1 MPLSSNTQLGLI
13 GAGAMSNA
21 IVKGLIN
28 AKKLSASQITVTDIS
43 DQQLK
48 SLSDIGVKTI
58 NTAKD
63 KLGNAKLAQSN
74 GVIILAVK
82 PHIIEPVLKDIRDSI
97 TENGP
102 LIISIAVIQLKRL

>member
-1 MPLSSNTQLGLI
+1 MSLTPNTKLGLI

-43 DQQLK
+43 DAQLK

-63 KLGNAKLAQSN
+63 TLGNAKLAQN
-74 GVIILAVK
+74 NDIIILAVK
-82 PHIIEPVLKDIRDSI
+82 PHIIEPVLKDIKESI
-97 TENGP
+97 TNKGP
-102 LIISIAVIQLKRL
+102 LIISIAVMQR